1 MAPRDKKPNK
11 SSSEDDDLQRKKKQS
26 FFKQRFPGLKKKATE
41 LSVLC
46 GNSVGFICYG
56 PDNDLHVWPQPHDHN
71 PQTLTQIVAKFN
83 ALSDNKRMHNACDLY
98 DFPNLKGLSG
108 DELRNH
114 LVNLDSHLVG
124 VKQHKISILRNLKK
138 PKSKETEEDDHL
150 RVSDNNTIISNR
162 KVFSSEDQR
171 LGFGGVFDELGYV
184 LRGSHETVSNIVSST
199 ASKVSRD
206 VGSVTDSSL
215 LNPFTLGFS
224 NDYFPAVLMA
234 VTNNLGVCANN
245 GGVWDLSWIDSKFS
259 STLFTDD
266 WTVSG
271 YNPLLGATDSFTAST
286 YQTPVTDN
294 LGSVF

>member
-1 MAPRDKKPNK
+1 MAPRDKKTNK
-11 SSSEDDDLQRKKKQS
+11 FYDDDDDDLQRKKKQS
-26 FFKQRFPGLKKKATE
+26 FFKQRFPGFKKKATE

-83 ALSDNKRMHNACDLY
+83 ALSDHKRKHHACDIY

-124 VKQHKISILRNLKK
+124 VKQQKISIMKRNLKK
-138 PKSKETEEDDHL
+138 LKPKETEEDDHL
-150 RVSDNNTIISNR
+150 RVSENNAIISNR
-162 KVFSSEDQR
+162 KVSSPEDQS

-184 LRGSHETVSNIVSST
+184 LRGSHETVSNIGSST

-215 LNPFTLGFS
+215 LDPFTLGFS
-224 NDYFPAVLMA
+224 GCDYFPVDPMLA
-234 VTNNLGVCANN
+234 TDILGVCAND
-245 GGVWDLSWIDSKFS
+245 GAWDLSWMDSEFS
-259 STLFTDD
+259 STLFT
-266 WTVSG
+266 G
-271 YNPLLGATDSFTAST
+271 YDPLLGATDSVTAST
-286 YQTPVTDN
+286 YQTSVTDN
-294 LGSVF
+294 LGVF

>member
-11 SSSEDDDLQRKKKQS
+11 SCDDDDLQRKKKQS
-26 FFKQRFPGLKKKATE
+26 FFKQRFPGFKKKATE

-56 PDNDLHVWPQPHDHN
+56 PDNDLHVWPQPQDHN

-83 ALSDNKRMHNACDLY
+83 ALSDQKRNHHACDLY

-108 DELRNH
+108 DELRNL

-124 VKQHKISILRNLKK
+124 VKQHKISIMKRNLKK
-138 PKSKETEEDDHL
+138 PKPKETEEDHHL
-150 RVSDNNTIISNR
+150 RVSDNNATISNG
-162 KVFSSEDQR
+162 KVSSSEDQR

-184 LRGSHETVSNIVSST
+184 LRGSHETVSNIGSST
-199 ASKVSRD
+199 GSKVSRD

-215 LNPFTLGFS
+215 LDPFTLGFS
-224 NDYFPAVLMA
+224 GDYFPADLMA

-245 GGVWDLSWIDSKFS
+245 GVWDLSWMDSEFS
-259 STLFTDD
+259 STLYTDD
-266 WTVSG
+266 WMVSG
-271 YNPLLGATDSFTAST
+271 YNPLLAATDSFTAST
-286 YQTPVTDN
+286 YQKPVTDN

>member
-11 SSSEDDDLQRKKKQS
+11 SDDDLQRKKS
-26 FFKQRFPGLKKKATE
+26 FFKQRFPGFKKKAKE

-56 PDNDLHVWPQPHDHN
+56 PDKDLHVWPQPQDHN

-83 ALSDNKRMHNACDLY
+83 ALSDHKRKHHACDLY

-108 DELRNH
+108 DDLRNH
-114 LVNLDSHLVG
+114 LVSLDSHLVG
-124 VKQHKISILRNLKK
+124 VKQQKISIMKRNLKK

-150 RVSDNNTIISNR
+150 RVSDNNATISNR
-162 KVFSSEDQR
+162 KVSSSEDQR
-171 LGFGGVFDELGYV
+171 LGFGGVFDELSNV
-184 LRGSHETVSNIVSST
+184 LRGSHETVSNIGSST
-199 ASKVSRD
+199 ATKVSRD

-215 LNPFTLGFS
+215 LDPFTLGFS
-224 NDYFPAVLMA
+224 GDYFPADLMA
-234 VTNNLGVCANN
+234 VTDNLGVCANN
-245 GGVWDLSWIDSKFS
+245 SVWDPSWLDFDFS
-259 STLFTDD
+259 PTLFTDD

-271 YNPLLGATDSFTAST
+271 YNTLLGTTYSFTAST
-286 YQTPVTDN
+286 YQTPVTDC

>member
-11 SSSEDDDLQRKKKQS
+11 SCDDDDLQRKKKQN
-26 FFKQRFPGLKKKATE
+26 FFKQRFPGFKKKATE

-56 PDNDLHVWPQPHDHN
+56 PDNDLHVWPQPQDHN

-83 ALSDNKRMHNACDLY
+83 ALSDHKRKHHACDLY

-108 DELRNH
+108 DQLRNH

-124 VKQHKISILRNLKK
+124 VKQHKIN
-138 PKSKETEEDDHL
+138 
-150 RVSDNNTIISNR
+150 
-162 KVFSSEDQR
+162 
-171 LGFGGVFDELGYV
+171 
-184 LRGSHETVSNIVSST
+184 
-199 ASKVSRD
+199 
-206 VGSVTDSSL
+206 SSL
-215 LNPFTLGFS
+215 LDPFTLGFS
-224 NDYFPAVLMA
+224 GHDYFLADSMA
-234 VTNNLGVCANN
+234 VTDNWEVCANN
-245 GGVWDLSWIDSKFS
+245 GVWDPSWLDFDFS

-271 YNPLLGATDSFTAST
+271 YNPLLAATDSFT
-286 YQTPVTDN
+286 YETPVTDN